1 MHRGRPDR
9 KPYGGP
15 GATAANNRGVNALC
29 CLIPAVGAIAA
40 LIDEP
45 TEVLGYVA
53 DLQDGIA
60 DLPGTRNFIEGINGL
75 MDQGRMFLETVGR
88 G

>member
-1 MHRGRPDR
+1 MPIHRPDR
-9 KPYGGP
+9 KPYGCP

-45 TEVLGYVA
+45 AEVLGYVA
-53 DLQDGIA
+53 DLQDGVV
-60 DLPGTRNFIEGINGL
+60 DLPGTKSFIEGINGL
-75 MDQGRMFLETVGR
+75 MDQGAKFLKSIG

>member
-1 MHRGRPDR
+1 LHCRRPDR

-45 TEVLGYVA
+45 SEVLGYVA

-60 DLPGTRNFIEGINGL
+60 DLPGTRAFIEGINGL
-75 MDQGRMFLETVGR
+75 MDEGAKFLKSIG